1 MHKDF
6 HGNKLITGEKE
17 KEGERGW
24 KREFKCILVVVWNT
38 VYLSEKERKGFMYQY
53 RIIFMLYCKW
63 NNCSQFY
70 CLI

>member
-17 KEGERGW
+17 KEGERGG

-38 VYLSEKERKGFMYQY
+38 VYLSEKREKR
-53 RIIFMLYCKW
+53 
-63 NNCSQFY
+63 FY
-70 CLI
+70 VLIWDYIHAVLQVE